1 VVHLAS
7 CATGNSRPSYISRI
21 IFVRLGEDSYRRK
34 PSACARRAAISLIG
48 EAMNKVNIGIIGT
61 GWCGGI
67 RAEAC
72 AASPYVSELHI
83 AEIKE
88 ERLKEVAQKTR
99 PATAT
104 TDYRK
109 LLENKNIN
117 SIIISAT
124 PETTHYPMARESL
137 LAGKHV
143 FLEKPIALELSE
155 ADELISLAREK
166 SLLFTIGYSQRF
178 NPKFAYVKRSIED
191 GTVGQPVSA
200 LVSRHITRNLGNK
213 IGGRIKLS
221 PAAMEATHDI
231 DFILW
236 CFAPRKPIRVYAQ
249 QVNKIM
255 RPTHNVPDCVWI
267 VVTLDDG
274 CVFTIGAGWVLP
286 PAYPNFSSTWIEM
299 VGTEGAIMVDDTHRD
314 VSLNTMKRGIE
325 FPISTMPG
333 EKVAHVYA
341 GPMEAETIHFLE
353 CVAMGRQPLVTAEH
367 ARMVMQVYQAADIS
381 AEEGRPVDI
390 LPEGLRADW
399 QAGAGDSAASRR
411 APVIS

>member
-1 VVHLAS
+1 MKQVS
-7 CATGNSRPSYISRI
+7 
-21 IFVRLGEDSYRRK
+21 
-34 PSACARRAAISLIG
+34 
-48 EAMNKVNIGIIGT
+48 IGIIGT

-67 RAEAC
+67 RAETC
-72 AASPYVSELHI
+72 AASPYVSALHL
-83 AEIKE
+83 AEIRP
-88 ERLKEVAQKTR
+88 ERLKEVASSTK

-104 TDYRK
+104 TDYRT
-109 LLENKNIN
+109 LVDNPTIEA
-117 SIIISAT
+117 IIISAT
-124 PETTHYPMARESL
+124 PETTHYPMAKESL

-155 ADELISLAREK
+155 ADELIALARANK
-166 SLLFTIGYSQRF
+166 LLFTIGYSQRF
-178 NPKFAYVKRSIED
+178 NPKFAYVKRSIDD
-191 GTVGQPVSA
+191 GTIGQPVSA

-231 DFILW
+231 DFVLW
-236 CFAPRKPIRVYAQ
+236 CFAPRRPVRVYAQ
-249 QVNKIM
+249 EVRKIM
-255 RPTHNVPDCVWI
+255 ESTHHVPDCVWI
-267 VVTLDDG
+267 IVTLDDG

-299 VGTEGAIMVDDTHRD
+299 VGTEGSIMVDDTHRD

-353 CVAMGRQPLVTAEH
+353 CVAQGKQPLVTAEH
-367 ARMVMQVYQAADIS
+367 ARMVMQVYQAADQS
-381 AEEGRPVDI
+381 AEEGRPIEI
-390 LPEGLRADW
+390 LSYPGSADQHPPK
-399 QAGAGDSAASRR
+399 QADSIKNAIADRT
-411 APVIS
+411 